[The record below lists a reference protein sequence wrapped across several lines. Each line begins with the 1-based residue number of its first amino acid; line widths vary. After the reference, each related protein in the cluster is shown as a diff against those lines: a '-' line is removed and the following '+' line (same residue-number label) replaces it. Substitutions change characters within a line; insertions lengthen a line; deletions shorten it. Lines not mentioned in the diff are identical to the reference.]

1 MKRIILGIQIGD
13 REAEA
18 VKVQELLTK
27 HGCIIKTRLGLHE
40 AGNLCSS
47 KGLIILE
54 FIQGKDDEVAAL
66 KSELEK
72 LDEVAVGMMEF

>member
-1 MKRIILGIQIGD
+1 MKRIIMGIQIGD

-66 KSELEK
+66 KGELEK

>member
-1 MKRIILGIQIGD
+1 MSRIIMGIQIGD
-13 REAEA
+13 READA

-47 KGLIILE
+47 KGLVILE
-54 FIQGKDDEVAAL
+54 FISGKDDEVETL
-66 KSELEK
+66 KKELSAIE
-72 LDEVAVGMMEF
+72 DISVDTMVF

>member
-1 MKRIILGIQIGD
+1 MKRIIMGIQIGD

-18 VKVQELLTK
+18 MKVQELLTK

-47 KGLIILE
+47 KGLVILE
-54 FIQGKDDEVAAL
+54 FIPGKDKEVDEL
-66 KSELEK
+66 KAELEK
-72 LDEVAVGMMEF
+72 LDEITVGMMTF

>member
-1 MKRIILGIQIGD
+1 MGIQIGD

-18 VKVQELLTK
+18 LKVQELLTK
-27 HGCIIKTRLGLHE
+27 HGCVIKTRLGLHE

-47 KGLIILE
+47 KGLVIIE
-54 FIQGKDDEVAAL
+54 FIMGKDDEAAVL

-72 LDEVAVGMMEF
+72 IEDIVVDTMTF

>member
-1 MKRIILGIQIGD
+1 MKRIIMGIQIGD

-18 VKVQELLTK
+18 LKVQELLTK
-27 HGCIIKTRLGLHE
+27 HGCVIKTRLGLHE

-47 KGLIILE
+47 KGLVIIE
-54 FIQGKDDEVAAL
+54 FIMGKDDEAAVL

-72 LDEVAVGMMEF
+72 IEDIVVDTMTF

>member
-1 MKRIILGIQIGD
+1 MSRIIMGIQIGD

-18 VKVQELLTK
+18 IKVQELLTK

-47 KGLIILE
+47 KGLVILE
-54 FIQGKDDEVAAL
+54 FISGKDEEVETL
-66 KSELEK
+66 KKELSAIE
-72 LDEVAVGMMEF
+72 DITVDTMVF

>member
-1 MKRIILGIQIGD
+1 MSRIIMGIQIGD
-13 REAEA
+13 READA

-47 KGLIILE
+47 KGLVILE
-54 FIQGKDDEVAAL
+54 FISGKDEEVETL
-66 KSELEK
+66 KKELSAIE
-72 LDEVAVGMMEF
+72 DISVDTMVF